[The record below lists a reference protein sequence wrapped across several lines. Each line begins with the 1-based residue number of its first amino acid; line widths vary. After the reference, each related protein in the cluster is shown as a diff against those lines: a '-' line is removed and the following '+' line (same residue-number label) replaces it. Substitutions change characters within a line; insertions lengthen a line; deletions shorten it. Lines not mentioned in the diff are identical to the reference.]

1 MKRIFRTLF
10 AVATALSGAGCAEL
24 FLPAGNPPDGAIVEN
39 GPVAG
44 EYTPRAAENYL
55 ITSLSGFLLRE
66 SPGTRIGIQADAA
79 TRAAATRVLLAL
91 GPLCAGSIERDAPL
105 LLRAGAVEAQPLP
118 QFLENRWDFQLF
130 DRASDTILW
139 QERLPV
145 RETAP

>member
-91 GPLCAGSIERDAPL
+91 GPLCAVSIERDAPL
-105 LLRAGAVEAQPLP
+105 LLRAGAVE
-118 QFLENRWDFQLF
+118 NRWDFQLF
-130 DRASDTILW
+130 DSSSDTIRW

>member
-79 TRAAATRVLLAL
+79 TRAAATRVLL
-91 GPLCAGSIERDAPL
+91 
-105 LLRAGAVEAQPLP
+105 LRAGAV
-118 QFLENRWDFQLF
+118 ENRWDFQLF